1 MHEFIPTT
9 EADRQAMLEAIG
21 AGSVEDL
28 FADIPGEVKNRFEP
42 LGLKALTELEIRQHM
57 QGLAGVNAVD
67 FVSFMG
73 GGIYDHDIPSAVGH
87 LLQRQEFLTCYTPY
101 QAELS
106 QGTLTWMFEFQTM
119 VCELSGMDVANSSM
133 YDGASALAEAIL
145 MAERTTG
152 AKRFAVAKS
161 LNPAHRQVL
170 ETFRWARE
178 FEFVDVPFDAQSGQL
193 DREALSRAAQ
203 APLAGLVVQSPNFLG
218 IVEDLA
224 GLKEELGNGFF
235 IVSAN
240 PLSLGLLEPPGSF
253 DADIVVSE
261 GQSLGHAQNFG
272 GPLLG
277 MFATQKK
284 HIRRMPG
291 RISGRTVDTAG
302 NTGYVMTLQGREQH
316 IRRAKA
322 TSNICTNQALLA
334 LGTTIYLSLLGKRGL
349 RQLAELNAQKA
360 HYLARSL
367 EQVGV
372 ARAHTGP
379 FFNEFAVRVQDAQAL
394 KRRLQREGMLLLD
407 PDRLK
412 PLGLENTLLLA
423 VTEKRTR
430 DEMDRLATL
439 LKEQS

>member
-1 MHEFIPTT
+1 
-9 EADRQAMLEAIG
+9 MLEVIG
-21 AGSVEDL
+21 VASVEAL
-28 FADIPGEVKNRFEP
+28 FADIPDEVKNRFEP
-42 LGLKALTELEIRQHM
+42 LGLEAFTELEVRQHM
-57 QGLAGVNAVD
+57 QGLAGANAVD

-73 GGIYDHDIPSAVGH
+73 GGIYDHDIPSVVGH

-133 YDGASALAEAIL
+133 YDGASALGEALL
-145 MAERTTG
+145 MAERTSG
-152 AKRFAVAKS
+152 ARRFAVAKS

-170 ETFRWARE
+170 ETLRWARE
-178 FEFVDVPFDAQSGQL
+178 FEFVDLPFDAQSGQL
-193 DREALSRAAQ
+193 DRDALSRAAQ
-203 APLAGLVVQSPNFLG
+203 TPLAGLVVQNPNFLG
-218 IVEDLA
+218 VIEDLA
-224 GLKEELGNGFF
+224 GLKEVLGDGLLM
-235 IVSAN
+235 VSAN

-261 GQSLGHAQNFG
+261 GQPLGHAQNFG

-277 MFATQKK
+277 MFATKKK

-291 RISGRTVDTAG
+291 RISGRTVDSEGT
-302 NTGYVMTLQGREQH
+302 TGYVMTLQGREQH

-367 EQVGV
+367 EQVGI
-372 ARAHTGP
+372 ALAFSGP
-379 FFNEFAVRVQDAQAL
+379 FFNEFAVRVRDAEAL
-394 KRRLQREGMLLLD
+394 KRRLQREGVLLLH
-407 PDRLK
+407 PDRLR

-423 VTEKRTR
+423 VTEKRTHA
-430 DEMDRLATL
+430 EMDRLVAL
-439 LKEQS
+439 MKEQ